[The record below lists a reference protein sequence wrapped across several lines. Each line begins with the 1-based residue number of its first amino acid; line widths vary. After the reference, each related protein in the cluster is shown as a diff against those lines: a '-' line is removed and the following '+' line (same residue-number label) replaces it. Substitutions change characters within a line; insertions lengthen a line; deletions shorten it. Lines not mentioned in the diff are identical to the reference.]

1 MATAA
6 ILKLLHY
13 LFWIYLLFLSGSL
26 QHCIEEERKAL
37 LSVRSGF
44 PSVDRV
50 LSLWKG
56 NECCSWNGV
65 GCNSI
70 TGHVIKLDFSF
81 RYPLHRGI
89 FSNRSEVH
97 PLLFH
102 LKHLKYLDISGNNL
116 SSHQI
121 PGSIGSLTQLQHLD
135 LSGCWFQGEI
145 PYQLGSLSN
154 LRYLSLS
161 FNEIS
166 GQIPA
171 SFVHLSNLQF
181 LDLSYNNISG
191 EIPENIGNLR
201 NIECLFFCYNQIEG
215 VIPRSIGNLTK
226 MLDLNLSA
234 NRIVGGLPETI
245 GNLTALQKLDLSGN
259 QINGKIPD
267 SMRNLLQLDVLSISQ
282 NNISGSIPDALGSL
296 CNLSTINLSYNSITG
311 SVVEF
316 FEQLSR
322 CRINKALSH
331 DLHNNQF
338 TGLFPS
344 PFERLQRL
352 VFLDLGSNQLSG
364 SVPASLGKLSALMT
378 LSLCSNYLAGDITE
392 AHFANL
398 TNLYYMDISDNN
410 LSVKVSHDWL
420 PPFQAVGIRM
430 GSCNLGPRFP
440 PWVRNQ
446 TILNEL
452 DISNNGIS
460 DAFPDWF
467 WSSCTSNLELD
478 VSQNHMR
485 GMLPRSLECFK
496 DVCKLNLSY
505 NNFEGFIPRMQLSD
519 AYLDFS
525 YNSFS
530 GPIPSS
536 LAENAV
542 YMSLSNNKLNGSIPS
557 SICTGN
563 FLEGID
569 LGNNDLSGTLPDCF
583 RYESELMILDVSNNK
598 LSGRIPSTLGFLRR
612 LQSVH
617 LNHNRLSGTIPTTL
631 IQCIALVVIDFSW
644 NELSGDILSW
654 IGPELSS
661 LRVLSLRSNK
671 FTGEIPSK
679 LSLMPSLQILDLAH
693 NLFSGLLP
701 PSFGNFTAMMKN
713 QNHKIPSPLDALD
726 YCTESLIIFAKD
738 SSLNFTTTLSFVK
751 SIDLSYNNLS
761 GMIPKEL
768 TNLNG
773 LRYLNLSFN
782 YFSGQI
788 PERIGLMDQL
798 ESLDLSK
805 NNLSGKIPSSISAL
819 TFLTVLNLSYN
830 NLVGKIP
837 VGPQLQTFTNLSYIE
852 NPELCG
858 EPLEIK
864 CLEDNQTNNDGVTEE
879 GHMLEDGG
887 IWYFSGFAPG
897 FIFGFWGFMGV
908 IMIKKSIR
916 IKYILLI
923 DSIIGD
929 DYRNLKGFFAGV
941 DHEVHRRG
949 GQARGGRAAGGWMAD
964 SSYAVENMCLRCSIF
979 HSWCF
984 MELTRKVSV
993 SGSRQS

>member
-6 ILKLLHY
+6 ILKLLLY
-13 LFWIYLLFLSGSL
+13 LFWISLLFLSGSL
-26 QHCIEEERKAL
+26 QLCIEEERKAL

-50 LSLWKG
+50 LSPWKG

-191 EIPENIGNLR
+191 EIPEDIGNLR

-215 VIPRSIGNLTK
+215 NCR
-226 MLDLNLSA
+226 
-234 NRIVGGLPETI
+234 GLPETI

-282 NNISGSIPDALGSL
+282 NNISGLIPDALGSL

-322 CRINKALSH
+322 CRINKGLSH
-331 DLHNNQF
+331 DLHDNQF
-338 TGLFPS
+338 SGLFPS

-352 VFLDLGSNQLSG
+352 VFLDLGSNQLSD

-378 LSLCSNYLAGDITE
+378 LSLCSNYLVGDITE

-410 LSVKVSHDWL
+410 LSVKVSQDWL

-536 LAENAV
+536 LADNAV

-557 SICTGN
+557 SVCTGN

-701 PSFGNFTAMMKN
+701 PSFGNFTAMMKK
-713 QNHKIPSPLDALD
+713 QNHKIPSPRV
-726 YCTESLIIFAKD
+726 SL
-738 SSLNFTTTLSFVK
+738 
-751 SIDLSYNNLS
+751 
-761 GMIPKEL
+761 
-768 TNLNG
+768 
-773 LRYLNLSFN
+773 
-782 YFSGQI
+782 
-788 PERIGLMDQL
+788 
-798 ESLDLSK
+798 
-805 NNLSGKIPSSISAL
+805 
-819 TFLTVLNLSYN
+819 
-830 NLVGKIP
+830 
-837 VGPQLQTFTNLSYIE
+837 
-852 NPELCG
+852 
-858 EPLEIK
+858 
-864 CLEDNQTNNDGVTEE
+864 
-879 GHMLEDGG
+879 H
-887 IWYFSGFAPG
+887 
-897 FIFGFWGFMGV
+897 
-908 IMIKKSIR
+908 
-916 IKYILLI
+916 
-923 DSIIGD
+923 
-929 DYRNLKGFFAGV
+929 
-941 DHEVHRRG
+941 
-949 GQARGGRAAGGWMAD
+949 
-964 SSYAVENMCLRCSIF
+964 
-979 HSWCF
+979 
-984 MELTRKVSV
+984 
-993 SGSRQS
+993 